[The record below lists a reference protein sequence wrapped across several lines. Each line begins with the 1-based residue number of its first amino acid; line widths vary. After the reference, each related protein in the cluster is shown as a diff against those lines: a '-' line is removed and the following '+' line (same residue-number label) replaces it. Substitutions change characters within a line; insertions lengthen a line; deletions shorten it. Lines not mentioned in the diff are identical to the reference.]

1 MSDDTVPE
9 VEAGTDEL
17 LDEAEAIG
25 EEEERMTQ
33 RMRRENQLVGRAVD
47 YIAVWS
53 ERDEI
58 SNANAN
64 ALADA
69 LSSELSHYTKTD
81 IKEEFSDVFVDGSDG
96 VEGVPFDKLID
107 DRLEEVKV
115 VSTTDAKQGLVW
127 RWHFSDG
134 VQLETEKSKD
144 DGRKHYDWKSW
155 KEDYFEA
162 LISTGKG
169 ERIGPPRM
177 EIRDSNAWRE
187 YINNILLNRAET
199 VEHVGPRTEA
209 VEQLRD
215 YVNRQTAYADVK
227 DMRDRQGIW
236 MDGAPAS
243 NGGEAATDGGG
254 PSEICIPT
262 QAVKRVCDQA
272 GIKTR
277 ALQIELDAREETL
290 PDVAGVSGYE
300 YVDGQRVSF
309 WRLDP
314 EFAEPAEFVVD
325 PESPA
330 DQVAREQEEAVEE
343 SRTDVGA
350 VDKDDAD
357 EEAGESGHES
367 AEETSEEDT
376 GHESDNEQTPDTDEQ
391 DTSEH
396 PPEDEAASD
405 FDSGITGGFGVDPD
419 EGDDEEGE

>member
-1 MSDDTVPE
+1 MRDETVPE
-9 VEAGTDEL
+9 IEVGTDEL

-53 ERDEI
+53 ERGEI

-81 IKEEFSDVFVDGSDG
+81 IKEEFSDVFVDGSSGSDAIS
-96 VEGVPFDKLID
+96 FDELINS
-107 DRLEEVKV
+107 RLEEVKV

-144 DGRKHYDWKSW
+144 EGRKHYDWNSW

-162 LISTGKG
+162 LISIGEG
-169 ERIGPPRM
+169 ERIAPPRM
-177 EIRDSNAWRE
+177 ELRDSNNWKQW
-187 YINNILLNRAET
+187 ISGILLERAKT
-199 VEHVGPRTEA
+199 VKHVGPRTEA
-209 VEQLRD
+209 VEQLKD

-227 DMRDRQGIW
+227 DMRDRQGVW
-236 MDGAPAS
+236 MDASPAGD
-243 NGGEAATDGGG
+243 GGEAATDGGG

-272 GIKTR
+272 GIETR

-290 PDVAGVSGYE
+290 PEVAGVSGYE

-314 EFAEPAEFVVD
+314 EFAEPAEFVAE

-330 DQVAREQEEAVEE
+330 DQVAREQEEAAEE

-350 VDKDDAD
+350 VDKDDED
-357 EEAGESGHES
+357 EEAHESGDES
-367 AEETSEEDT
+367 DEETTGEDT
-376 GHESDNEQTPDTDEQ
+376 GHEPDNEETPDTDEQ
-391 DTSEH
+391 GASEH
-396 PPEDEAASD
+396 PPEDEAVSD

-419 EGDDEEGE
+419 EGDDEVVE